1 MRELK
6 TPQQLMM
13 EGYDA
18 EAAVVFL
25 KNFIKEEKEKQFN
38 LLMTC
43 HPDELATRRA
53 VYQYIDSLEPTLLH
67 KVQTGINHARE
78 QFG

>member
-6 TPQQLMM
+6 TPQQLIM

-18 EAAVVFL
+18 EAALVFL
-25 KNFIKEEKEKQFN
+25 RNFIEEEKDKQFN

-43 HPDELATRRA
+43 SPDELPIRRA
-53 VYQYIDSLEPTLLH
+53 VYQYIDSLEPLLLH
-67 KVQTGINHARE
+67 KIQTGINHARE

>member
-6 TPQQLMM
+6 TPQELIM
-13 EGYDA
+13 EGYSA
-18 EAAVVFL
+18 EGAVVFL
-25 KNFIKEEKEKQFN
+25 REFIQEEKDKQFN
-38 LLMTC
+38 LMMTC
-43 HPDELATRRA
+43 HPDELPVRRA
-53 VYQYIDSLEPTLLH
+53 VYQYIDSIESLLIH

>member
-6 TPQQLMM
+6 TPQQLIL

-18 EAAVVFL
+18 EAAAVFL
-25 KNFIKEEKEKQFN
+25 HSFIEEEKEKQLN

-43 HPDELATRRA
+43 KSDELPVRRE
-53 VYQYIDSLEPTLLH
+53 VYKYIDSLEPTLIQ

>member
-6 TPQQLMM
+6 TPQQLIM
-13 EGYDA
+13 EGYTA
-18 EAAVVFL
+18 EGAVVFL
-25 KNFIKEEKEKQFN
+25 REFIQEEKDKQFN

-43 HPDELATRRA
+43 HPDELPIRRA
-53 VYQYIDSLEPTLLH
+53 VYQYIDSIESLLIN

>member
-1 MRELK
+1 MRPLK
-6 TPQQLMM
+6 TPQELIM

-18 EAAVVFL
+18 EAAAVFL
-25 KNFIKEEKEKQFN
+25 RNFIQEEKDKQFN

-43 HPDELATRRA
+43 LPDELEVRRA
-53 VYQYIDSLEPTLLH
+53 VYKYIDSLEPLLIN
-67 KVQTGINHARE
+67 KVQSGINHARE